1 MITGRRAN
9 RQSEIYRKKHKKTGR
24 FIFFSCFN
32 RFLDKSKIN
41 YMYMYFRP
49 ARSRSLF
56 ILASTLGDIKKGG
69 EEGGERGSME
79 EINVSGE

>member
-1 MITGRRAN
+1 MEVDLGRRAI
-9 RQSEIYRKKHKKTGR
+9 RRPDTYRKKHKKMGL
-24 FIFFSCFN
+24 FFFSCFN

-56 ILASTLGDIKKGG
+56 ILASTLGDIRGR
-69 EEGGERGSME
+69 ERGDRS
-79 EINVSGE
+79 